1 MCHHHGDEGG
11 VGVSAVGVKLT
22 GTDSLPL
29 ALRLIEGLGVPALRR
44 HMTVTNNS
52 PNAKQSLSF
61 LLQAN
66 FLLYW
71 AGRRSWEG
79 DSANS

>member
-1 MCHHHGDEGG
+1 M
-11 VGVSAVGVKLT
+11 
-22 GTDSLPL
+22 PL
-29 ALRLIEGLGVPALRR
+29 ALSLSEGLGVTVLRR

-71 AGRRSWEG
+71 PDRRSWEN